1 MLVIHSLLYY
11 AKLLVDAVLFPQ
23 LLGSNHPDVAKQ
35 FTNLAILCSHL
46 GKYDEV
52 CGVLCVCVRACAC
65 ACVRACVRVLCE
77 CVYCVSVCTV
87 CVCVYCVSVCTV

>member
-52 CGVLCVCVRACAC
+52 CGVLCVCVCARVRARV
-65 ACVRACVRVLCE
+65 CVRA

-87 CVCVYCVSVCTV
+87 